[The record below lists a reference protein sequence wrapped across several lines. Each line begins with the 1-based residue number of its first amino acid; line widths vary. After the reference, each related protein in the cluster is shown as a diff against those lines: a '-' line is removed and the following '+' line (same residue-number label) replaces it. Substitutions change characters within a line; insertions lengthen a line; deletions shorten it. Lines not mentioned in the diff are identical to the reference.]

1 VIFVASVI
9 ACFAV
14 AIIALDDDLK
24 SRRSSSGD
32 PPPPSLLPPQATRC
46 RRPPPSTMMDSI
58 SSGASSAFKWLGWNA
73 REEAR
78 SPTEAGFAPRRHTM
92 DTAMKARE
100 FVEKVI
106 SAPFAKDG
114 VKEDVMPAVW
124 IGELIQVCR
133 TGDVL
138 LTSNKDFGA
147 KLIQKTTR
155 TRWNHVGIITRPSPT
170 HAYLVEWAGGIIV
183 ADLETR
189 LHEYA
194 KHGSVDV
201 CIRHLLVK
209 GPHATR
215 TAIEERLEAFVFML
229 ADKNFGTNTKISMR
243 VMLKNFRGQNLA
255 EASHSPS
262 REVYEDDLTELFCS
276 KTVAVAYKA
285 AGLLA
290 ADRKA
295 HMFVPKHFSSPYN
308 EHLGLIDARLSP
320 ERRVTFESRRLK
332 DAVANVLHYR
342 SPPPYNSHSSP
353 NPNTGCCLCYNV
365 LRHRSASASPSL
377 SLSFTLL

>member
-1 VIFVASVI
+1 
-9 ACFAV
+9 
-14 AIIALDDDLK
+14 
-24 SRRSSSGD
+24 
-32 PPPPSLLPPQATRC
+32 
-46 RRPPPSTMMDSI
+46 
-58 SSGASSAFKWLGWNA
+58 
-73 REEAR
+73 
-78 SPTEAGFAPRRHTM
+78 M

-243 VMLKNFRGQNLA
+243 VRLLSSPLLSSPLLLLISSHLIPSHLISRLIPSHIRQVMLKNFRGQNLA

-262 REVYEDDLTELFCS
+262 REVYEDDLTEARARHSNCHATLCCRRRCCCCNRAVPPLTPVWDS
-276 KTVAVAYKA
+276 HSPALLLQDGRCRVQGCRAARRRPQGSHVCTQALLVAVRVTSRDLT
-285 AGLLA
+285 G
-290 ADRKA
+290 
-295 HMFVPKHFSSPYN
+295 MVPKHVSSSDTTP
-308 EHLGLIDARLSP
+308 
-320 ERRVTFESRRLK
+320 
-332 DAVANVLHYR
+332 
-342 SPPPYNSHSSP
+342 
-353 NPNTGCCLCYNV
+353 
-365 LRHRSASASPSL
+365 
-377 SLSFTLL
+377 